1 MKSAPLSFK
10 MGLDFDSSSET
21 PVMSQEKKVMLLGSA
36 SLQEKWIPKGE
47 LD

>member
-10 MGLDFDSSSET
+10 LGSHIDSSDET
-21 PVMSQEKKVMLLGSA
+21 PVMSQERKVMLLGSA
-36 SLQEKWIPKGE
+36 SLQEKLISTGE